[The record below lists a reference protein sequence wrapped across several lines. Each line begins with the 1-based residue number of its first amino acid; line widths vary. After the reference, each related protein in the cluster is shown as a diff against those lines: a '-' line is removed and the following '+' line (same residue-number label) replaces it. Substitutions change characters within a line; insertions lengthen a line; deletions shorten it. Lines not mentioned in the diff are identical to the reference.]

1 MDRMNKQDWMAREA
15 AANQAASRWASVAQS
30 HEAVSRRDP
39 WSKSVMVANDA
50 RDNEARCRSAAQWA
64 REMSCDVR

>member
-1 MDRMNKQDWMAREA
+1 MDRMSKQDWMTREA
-15 AANQAASRWASVAQS
+15 AANQAADRWASSASQ
-30 HEAVSRRDP
+30 HEAEACRNP